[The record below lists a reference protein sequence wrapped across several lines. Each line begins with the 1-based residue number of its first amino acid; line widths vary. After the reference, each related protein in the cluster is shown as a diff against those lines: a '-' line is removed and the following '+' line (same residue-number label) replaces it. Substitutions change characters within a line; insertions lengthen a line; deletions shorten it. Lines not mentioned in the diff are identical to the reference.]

1 MTTFVKL
8 YVQGESSKMPV
19 VYDRFGT
26 NGLSVHLLPLLFFYC
41 RVQRIFHWH
50 LMPVH
55 PTLKILN
62 AKEKNFYLFVLF
74 VFGLKWSGLTR
85 F

>member
-26 NGLSVHLLPLLFFYC
+26 NGLKESILASITFFC
-41 RVQRIFHWH
+41 QEFSARPGKNN
-50 LMPVH
+50 PV
-55 PTLKILN
+55 
-62 AKEKNFYLFVLF
+62 AGKEI
-74 VFGLKWSGLTR
+74 
-85 F
+85 

>member
-26 NGLSVHLLPLLFFYC
+26 NGLIIKSKHTMFSILLLLY
-41 RVQRIFHWH
+41 V
-50 LMPVH
+50 
-55 PTLKILN
+55 TLYYFITLWN
-62 AKEKNFYLFVLF
+62 
-74 VFGLKWSGLTR
+74 
-85 F
+85 

>member
-26 NGLSVHLLPLLFFYC
+26 NGLIEDISKFF
-41 RVQRIFHWH
+41 F
-50 LMPVH
+50 LE
-55 PTLKILN
+55 KILIDFKCQYS
-62 AKEKNFYLFVLF
+62 APDSHTLIL
-74 VFGLKWSGLTR
+74 
-85 F
+85 

>member
-26 NGLSVHLLPLLFFYC
+26 NGLIGKPK
-41 RVQRIFHWH
+41 VQKKAPSFEQ
-50 LMPVH
+50 
-55 PTLKILN
+55 N
-62 AKEKNFYLFVLF
+62 D
-74 VFGLKWSGLTR
+74 
-85 F
+85 

>member
-26 NGLSVHLLPLLFFYC
+26 NGLKTVFSMLGLFPVFSRRQIIS
-41 RVQRIFHWH
+41 RVEKALGF
-50 LMPVH
+50 PVKFSRCI
-55 PTLKILN
+55 PEDLK
-62 AKEKNFYLFVLF
+62 
-74 VFGLKWSGLTR
+74 G
-85 F
+85 